1 MLYNRQLEHC
11 QHAAVLIEVYMVF
24 VLYASRYHQKGQYV
38 IGEQTILENQYTT
51 DHLVKN
57 EAYMA
62 HSDMPEEMNDEKG
75 DLLEK
80 DE

>member
-1 MLYNRQLEHC
+1 
-11 QHAAVLIEVYMVF
+11 MVF
-24 VLYASRYHQKGQYV
+24 VLYACRYHQKGQYA
-38 IGEQTILENQYTT
+38 IGEQTILENLYTT

-62 HSDMPEEMNDEKG
+62 HSVIAEEMSDEKG

-80 DE
+80 DEKIDLEADAKMFEDFATVP